1 MNALT
6 GILTFIIV
14 SLLGAGGWLI
24 YENDKLSKQKSLV
37 QSQLIES
44 QGAYQNLSEKLNL
57 TESQK
62 QELDQMLLTEKEQQQ
77 KLIADHQSQIKEIN
91 ESLRQEKEEMSELH
105 TQLVDELQNE
115 ITNREIKLREMNGR
129 ISLSLENKILFA
141 SGDYE
146 LSEKGIEVLGKV
158 SDALDKSEDH
168 IIRVEGH
175 TDNVPL
181 NGSGY
186 MKSNWE
192 LSAARA
198 LSVVHALLQSQ
209 ILDPDNIEA
218 VAMGEF
224 HPIADNANS
233 EGRAENR
240 RIEIYLSPKTKNIDK
255 IDSQ

>member
-24 YENDKLSKQKSLV
+24 YENDKLSKQKSLI

-44 QGAYQNLSEKLNL
+44 HDAYQNLSEKLNL
-57 TESQK
+57 SESQK
-62 QELDQMLLTEKEQQQ
+62 LELDQMLLTKKEQQQ

-105 TQLVDELQNE
+105 TQLIDELQNE

-141 SGDYE
+141 SGNYE

-181 NGSGY
+181 NGSAY

-224 HPIADNANS
+224 HPIADNASS

-240 RIEIYLSPKTKNIDK
+240 RIEIYLTPKTKNINQ
-255 IDSQ
+255 INNP